1 MFVHFYLAYVRQ
13 FLNTFLFVGPFWR
26 PLRLSVLG
34 SRLVRL
40 MVVPALLIR
49 QKYLSFSNLLQ
60 SLLSSIFE
68 DLFTIELS
76 LSGVVRLFNYS

>member
-40 MVVPALLIR
+40 MVVPACLYGKNILVFPTYC
-49 QKYLSFSNLLQ
+49 KF
-60 SLLSSIFE
+60 
-68 DLFTIELS
+68 
-76 LSGVVRLFNYS
+76 VVFYI